1 MRARLEKSCARCKK
15 TTIDTYMW
23 NIKAL
28 AKVAG
33 LKSVPNRM
41 DWVTKS
47 LLEKIKKLPIS
58 QYKRFA
64 MAGVK
69 VLSAFGKKNSSWEAA
84 MRDSTDRYG
93 AIRDKQKRTEREA
106 KNWPEGGYAALKK
119 LADKLY
125 EGVSKLEGRKKLSPG
140 ELYRYQKYVIIR
152 FYSEHA
158 LRGDL
163 ADLRIKRPFGKNY
176 INKSKGSWVLYLGE
190 HKTVKARGA
199 IQLKVSQ
206 PVQDAFDHFVP
217 MVKTNTS
224 HGFLL
229 TTLRTK
235 SRLQRADMLKLIRG
249 TTMAHL
255 GKNIGVQII
264 RVLKTTAASSEIG
277 KAEALRM
284 EMGHSARMQHRYV
297 SK

>member
-33 LKSVPNRM
+33 HKSVPNRM

-93 AIRDKQKRTEREA
+93 AIRDKQKRTDREA
-106 KNWPEGGYAALKK
+106 KNWPDGGYAALKK

-125 EGVSKLEGRKKLSPG
+125 EGVKQLEGRKKLSPG
-140 ELYRYQKYVIIR
+140 ELYKYQKYVIIR

-163 ADLRIKRPFGKNY
+163 AEELHQQ
-176 INKSKGSWVLYLGE
+176 E
-190 HKTVKARGA
+190 
-199 IQLKVSQ
+199 
-206 PVQDAFDHFVP
+206 
-217 MVKTNTS
+217 
-224 HGFLL
+224 
-229 TTLRTK
+229 
-235 SRLQRADMLKLIRG
+235 
-249 TTMAHL
+249 
-255 GKNIGVQII
+255 
-264 RVLKTTAASSEIG
+264 
-277 KAEALRM
+277 
-284 EMGHSARMQHRYV
+284 
-297 SK
+297 

>member
-33 LKSVPNRM
+33 HKSVPNRM

-93 AIRDKQKRTEREA
+93 AIRDKQKRTDREA

-119 LADKLY
+119 L
-125 EGVSKLEGRKKLSPG
+125 GRQTARRSQEAEPG
-140 ELYRYQKYVIIR
+140 GALQVPEVRHHPVLLGARAPGGPRRSAHQAPVRQELHQQ
-152 FYSEHA
+152 E
-158 LRGDL
+158 
-163 ADLRIKRPFGKNY
+163 
-176 INKSKGSWVLYLGE
+176 
-190 HKTVKARGA
+190 
-199 IQLKVSQ
+199 
-206 PVQDAFDHFVP
+206 
-217 MVKTNTS
+217 
-224 HGFLL
+224 
-229 TTLRTK
+229 
-235 SRLQRADMLKLIRG
+235 
-249 TTMAHL
+249 
-255 GKNIGVQII
+255 
-264 RVLKTTAASSEIG
+264 
-277 KAEALRM
+277 
-284 EMGHSARMQHRYV
+284 
-297 SK
+297 

>member
-33 LKSVPNRM
+33 HKSVPNRM

-93 AIRDKQKRTEREA
+93 AIRDKQKRTDREA
-106 KNWPEGGYAALKK
+106 KNWPDGGYAALKK

-125 EGVSKLEGRKKLSPG
+125 EGVKQLELFHDRSLSG
-140 ELYRYQKYVIIR
+140 LWITFLNVSCFVI
-152 FYSEHA
+152 FY
-158 LRGDL
+158 L
-163 ADLRIKRPFGKNY
+163 AKM
-176 INKSKGSWVLYLGE
+176 E
-190 HKTVKARGA
+190 
-199 IQLKVSQ
+199 
-206 PVQDAFDHFVP
+206 
-217 MVKTNTS
+217 
-224 HGFLL
+224 
-229 TTLRTK
+229 
-235 SRLQRADMLKLIRG
+235 RLSI
-249 TTMAHL
+249 
-255 GKNIGVQII
+255 
-264 RVLKTTAASSEIG
+264 
-277 KAEALRM
+277 
-284 EMGHSARMQHRYV
+284 
-297 SK
+297 